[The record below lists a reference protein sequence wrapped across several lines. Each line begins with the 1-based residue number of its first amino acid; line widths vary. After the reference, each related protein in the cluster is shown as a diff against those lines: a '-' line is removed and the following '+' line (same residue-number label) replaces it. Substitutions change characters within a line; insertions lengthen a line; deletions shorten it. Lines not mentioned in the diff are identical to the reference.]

1 MFMMFARFNFKSS
14 DLAAEDSN
22 YFHNHV
28 RLARQLPGVRMYLT
42 GKLIETTH
50 SRPDRYRA
58 VLFGFD
64 SPQEGLTSLDCP
76 IGTELMADSAAHI
89 ADTLTDPAQTD
100 VIVPFDRRRP
110 GQPCLF
116 IALLYDIGMPADELR
131 RASYRTSIAN
141 LPGLCGYMA
150 GATFEAR
157 GQSPDRD
164 RMEIR
169 IFRPDALRGK
179 SWQDLVALD
188 QSLMRAPRVYCCQGE
203 VQL

>member
-14 DLAAEDSN
+14 DLAAEDRN
-22 YFHNHV
+22 YFENHV

-50 SRPDRYRA
+50 SKPDCYRA
-58 VLFGFD
+58 VVFGYD

-89 ADTLTDPAQTD
+89 VDTVTDAAQAD
-100 VIVPFDRRRP
+100 VIVPLEGRRS
-110 GQPCLF
+110 GQPALF
-116 IALLYDIGMPADELR
+116 VVLLYNLGTPADELR
-131 RASYRTSIAN
+131 RASYRTAITN
-141 LPGLCGYMA
+141 LPRLCGYLS
-150 GATFEAR
+150 GSTFEAR
-157 GQSPDRD
+157 GQRPDRD

-169 IFRPDALRGK
+169 IFDPGALHGK
-179 SWQDLVALD
+179 SWRDLVALD
-188 QSLMRAPRVYCCQGE
+188 QSMMRAPRVYCCHGQ